1 VSREYPDHPRVGVGA
16 VVLHQGRVLL
26 VRRGGQPSAG
36 KWSLPGGLVD
46 LGETT
51 VDAIRREVEEECG
64 IKIRVVDVAGVIDR
78 IVRDPDGRV
87 RYHYVLVDYLAGAE
101 ADAVAAGSDATDCRW
116 VEVEGVGELD
126 VTEGLLDMIRRAV
139 ALGRGLEA

>member
-26 VRRGGQPSAG
+26 VRRGAQPSAG

-46 LGETT
+46 VGETT

-64 IKIRVVDVAGVIDR
+64 IKIRVLDVAGVVDR
-78 IVRDPDGRV
+78 IVRDADGRV

-101 ADAVAAGSDATDCRW
+101 SDAVAAGSDAADCRW
-116 VEVEGVGELD
+116 VEVERVGELE
-126 VTEGLLDMIRRAV
+126 VTEGLLDMLHRAV
-139 ALGRGLEA
+139 ALGRAMEA